1 MTFKEKNVVLVK
13 DAIFFLIYC
22 KAEDCA
28 FHFYDEH
35 KLLNNVTERNIQGF
49 LHLLKWTKKV
59 LRMRNI
65 KVFYLLIYCK
75 IMTFVLHYPQ

>member
-1 MTFKEKNVVLVK
+1 MTFKEKNIVLVK
-13 DAIFFLIYC
+13 DAICLIYY